1 MNRLFFALAAVVVF
15 LSGCNTLARVGKDV
29 QRAGEAV
36 EDVAKRK

>member
-1 MNRLFFALAAVVVF
+1 MNRLLFALAAVVVF
-15 LSGCNTLARVGKDV
+15 LSGCNTLAGMGKDV